1 MLDLKRTVQAHLGG
15 ERNRVGL
22 TAAQP
27 TPSRMIPAPRPETQV
42 ECHGSLS
49 IKAGLGIGG
58 SGGQLVWG
66 QDAREKRAVLRNS
79 PVHGGSPLSVP

>member
-27 TPSRMIPAPRPETQV
+27 TPSRMIPGPRPETQV
-42 ECHGSLS
+42 ECHGSLVLELVCE
-49 IKAGLGIGG
+49 LG
-58 SGGQLVWG
+58 
-66 QDAREKRAVLRNS
+66 AV
-79 PVHGGSPLSVP
+79 